1 MKEVDTRYRRYV
13 MSERLKALLEYQGV
27 PRSEFPRIL
36 LYMDQLLSFFE
47 EFLGVFCRS
56 QRESI
61 LTKTM
66 VNNYVK
72 ARLLPPP
79 RNKKYSREQ
88 LMQLL
93 LICHLKNVLS
103 IDDLR
108 RLTGAGKTGEWSG
121 DVETY
126 FDIYSEAEKSALEA
140 LRLRLAPLEAG
151 SDPKARAE
159 EALRLAA
166 EANILK
172 QAAERLLME

>member
-1 MKEVDTRYRRYV
+1 
-13 MSERLKALLEYQGV
+13 MSERLKALLAYRGV
-27 PRSEFPRIL
+27 PKEEFPRIL

-56 QRESI
+56 QRESV

-72 ARLLPPP
+72 AKLMPPP
-79 RNKKYSREQ
+79 KNKKYSKEQ

-108 RLTGAGKTGEWSG
+108 RLTGSGKTGEWSG
-121 DVETY
+121 NVGDY
-126 FDIYSEAEKSALEA
+126 FDIYSEAERKTLEA
-140 LRLRLAPLEAG
+140 LRLRLSPLEAEA
-151 SDPKARAE
+151 DPKALAE

-172 QAAERLLME
+172 QASERLLME

>member
-1 MKEVDTRYRRYV
+1 
-13 MSERLKALLEYQGV
+13 MSERLKALLEYQGI
-27 PRSEFPRIL
+27 PKEEFPRIL
-36 LYMDQLLSFFE
+36 LYMDQLLTFFE

-79 RNKKYSREQ
+79 KNKKYSRDQ

-108 RLTGAGKTGEWSG
+108 RLTGAGKTGEWTENVTTSF
-121 DVETY
+121 E
-126 FDIYSEAEKSALEA
+126 IYSEAERKTLEA
-140 LRLRLAPLEAG
+140 LRVRLAPLEG
-151 SDPKARAE
+151 ESDPKARAE

>member
-1 MKEVDTRYRRYV
+1 
-13 MSERLKALLEYQGV
+13 MSERLKALLDYQGV
-27 PRSEFPRIL
+27 PKEEFPRIL
-36 LYMDQLLSFFE
+36 LYMDQLLTFFE
-47 EFLGVFCRS
+47 EYLGVFCRS
-56 QRESI
+56 QRESV

-79 RNKKYSREQ
+79 KNKKYSREQ

-121 DVETY
+121 DVNACFE
-126 FDIYSEAEKSALEA
+126 IYSQAERQALEA
-140 LRLRLAPLEAG
+140 LRLRLAPLEEAA
-151 SDPKARAE
+151 DPKAMAE

-172 QAAERLLME
+172 QAAERLLMEGERG

>member
-1 MKEVDTRYRRYV
+1 

-27 PRSEFPRIL
+27 PKDEFPKIL
-36 LYMDQLLSFFE
+36 LYMDQLLTFFE
-47 EFLGVFCRS
+47 DFLGVFCRS
-56 QRESI
+56 QRESV

-72 ARLLPPP
+72 AKLLPPP
-79 RNKKYSREQ
+79 KNKKYSREQ

-108 RLTGAGKTGEWSG
+108 RLTGAGKTGDWSG
-121 DVETY
+121 NVGTY
-126 FDIYSEAEKSALEA
+126 FEIYSEAEKNALVA
-140 LRLRLAPLEAG
+140 LRLRLAPLEAEA
-151 SDPKARAE
+151 DPKALAE

>member
-1 MKEVDTRYRRYV
+1 

-27 PRSEFPRIL
+27 PKEEFPKIL
-36 LYMDQLLSFFE
+36 LYMDQLLTFFE

-56 QRESI
+56 QRESV

-72 ARLLPPP
+72 AKLMPPP
-79 RNKKYSREQ
+79 KNKKYSREQ

-108 RLTGAGKTGEWSG
+108 RLTGAGKTGDWSG
-121 DVETY
+121 DVGAFFE
-126 FDIYSEAEKSALEA
+126 IYSEAEKKTLEA
-140 LRLRLAPLEAG
+140 LRLRLAPLAEDTA
-151 SDPKARAE
+151 PQARAE

>member
-1 MKEVDTRYRRYV
+1 
-13 MSERLKALLEYQGV
+13 MSERLKALLEYQGI
-27 PRSEFPRIL
+27 PKEEFPRIL
-36 LYMDQLLSFFE
+36 LYMDQLLTFFE
-47 EFLGVFCRS
+47 EYLGVFCRS

-79 RNKKYSREQ
+79 KNKKYSRDQ

-108 RLTGAGKTGEWSG
+108 RLTGAGKTGEWTE
-121 DVETY
+121 DVAQSFE
-126 FDIYSEAEKSALEA
+126 IYSEAERKTLEA
-140 LRLRLAPLEAG
+140 LRTRLAPLEAEG
-151 SDPKARAE
+151 DAKARAE

>member
-1 MKEVDTRYRRYV
+1 
-13 MSERLKALLEYQGV
+13 MSERLKALLEYQGI
-27 PRSEFPRIL
+27 PKEEFPRIL
-36 LYMDQLLSFFE
+36 LYMDQLLTFFE
-47 EFLGVFCRS
+47 EYLGVFCRS

-79 RNKKYSREQ
+79 KNKKYSRDQ

-108 RLTGAGKTGEWSG
+108 RLTGAGKTGEWTE
-121 DVETY
+121 DVAQSFE
-126 FDIYSEAEKSALEA
+126 IYSEAERKTLEA
-140 LRLRLAPLEAG
+140 LRTRLAPLEAEG
-151 SDPKARAE
+151 DSKARAE

>member
-1 MKEVDTRYRRYV
+1 
-13 MSERLKALLEYQGV
+13 MSERLKALLDYQGI
-27 PRSEFPRIL
+27 PKDEFPKIL

-47 EFLGVFCRS
+47 EYLGAFCRS
-56 QRESI
+56 QRDSI

-79 RNKKYSREQ
+79 KNKKYSREQ
-88 LMQLL
+88 LMQLFL
-93 LICHLKNVLS
+93 VCQLKNVLS

-108 RLTGAGKTGEWSG
+108 RLTGAGKTGEWQEG
-121 DVETY
+121 VGAY
-126 FDIYSEAEKSALEA
+126 FDIYSEAEKSTLAS
-140 LRLRLAPLEAG
+140 LRQRLGPLEEAA
-151 SDPKARAE
+151 DPKVLAE

>member
-1 MKEVDTRYRRYV
+1 
-13 MSERLKALLEYQGV
+13 MSERLKALLDYQGL
-27 PRSEFPRIL
+27 PKGEFPKIL
-36 LYMDQLLSFFE
+36 LYMDQLLTFFE
-47 EFLGVFCRS
+47 ESLGVFCRS

-72 ARLLPPP
+72 AKLLPPP
-79 RNKKYSREQ
+79 KNKKYSRDQ
-88 LMQLL
+88 LMQLM

-108 RLTGAGKTGEWSG
+108 RLTGAGKTGEWLG
-121 DVETY
+121 NVGEY
-126 FDIYSEAEKSALEA
+126 FDIYSEAEKRTMDT
-140 LRLRLAPLEAG
+140 LRERFG
-151 SDPKARAE
+151 SMEKMEDPKARAE
-159 EALRLAA
+159 EAMRLAA

>member
-1 MKEVDTRYRRYV
+1 
-13 MSERLKALLEYQGV
+13 MSERLKALLEYPGV
-27 PRSEFPRIL
+27 PKSEFPKIL
-36 LYMDQLLSFFE
+36 LYMDQLLTFFQE
-47 EFLGVFCRS
+47 YLGVFCRN
-56 QRESI
+56 QQDSI

-72 ARLLPPP
+72 AKLLPPP
-79 RNKKYSREQ
+79 KNKKYSREQ

-108 RLTGAGKTGEWSG
+108 RLTGAGRTGEWSG
-121 DVETY
+121 DVGACYE
-126 FDIYSEAEKSALEA
+126 IYSEAERNALEA
-140 LRLRLAPLEAG
+140 LRLRLAPLEAEG
-151 SDPKARAE
+151 DPTVMAQ

-172 QAAERLLME
+172 QAAERLLMER